1 MKTTQCCDLKSINIF
16 EILIFQKK
24 SPKVFFLVE
33 HINAIEKK
41 KLLEL
46 T

>member
-1 MKTTQCCDLKSINIF
+1 MLWLEKYKYIWNFDLS
-16 EILIFQKK
+16 KK

-33 HINAIEKK
+33 HINAFEKK
-41 KLLEL
+41 LSEL

>member
-1 MKTTQCCDLKSINIF
+1 MKATQCCDLKSINIF

-24 SPKVFFLVE
+24 PPKVFFLVE
-33 HINAIEKK
+33 HINAFEKK